1 MFSKIQ
7 SFVKTTRFK
16 TTIWYSSIFL
26 LLEIFLGIISYYYLY
41 QSLSD
46 RLDSS
51 LSRQAAAIS
60 NYVSDETLDF
70 DTFTPDSRFQSEE
83 DLVWDIIYDAVAFN
97 SRNTFIQITHR
108 NKILF
113 KSGNLVKYHIDPPDS
128 MKAKSFLFDY
138 RNPNLTE
145 HNIRCAYTTKR
156 NYKIIV
162 AYPTES
168 MSETLKSL
176 ADIYK
181 ILTPIFFLI
190 AIIGGALISAKSLS
204 RIDSIIKRTEEISAT
219 NLSERIEGGEYS
231 DEYGRLVRKMNEMI
245 ERIQTSIEYMNQFS
259 IAASHELKTPLTILR
274 GEIEVCLK
282 SPKTAE
288 QYKEVLISNY
298 EEVLRL
304 NSIIDKLFFISKIDH
319 SLIKLNLEK
328 VYLPEYMFEL
338 VEEAAV
344 LGKEKNNKLV
354 FEDEAKVYVQIDSE
368 IMKRAVFNLI
378 ENAIKYGDENH
389 DILIKTSLVG
399 KSKINISV
407 TNRGAGIEES
417 QFEKIFDRFYR
428 VESSRNRKT
437 GGIGLG
443 LSLVKGIVKL
453 HYGEIKVESTLEKT
467 TVFSILLP
475 VSQT

>member
-1 MFSKIQ
+1 MFAKIQ
-7 SFVKTTRFK
+7 AFVKTTRFK
-16 TTIWYSSIFL
+16 TTLWYSSIFL
-26 LLEIFLGIISYYYLY
+26 LLEIFLGVISYYYLY
-41 QSLSD
+41 ESLSD

-60 NYVSDETLDF
+60 NYVSDEKLDF
-70 DTFTPDSRFQSEE
+70 DTFTPDDRFPTEE

-113 KSGNLVKYHIDPPDS
+113 KTGNLIKYHIDPPDS
-128 MKAKSFLFDY
+128 IKGKSFLFDY
-138 RNPNLTE
+138 RNPNLSE
-145 HNIRCAYTTKR
+145 HKIRCAYTTKR

-181 ILTPIFFLI
+181 IMTPLFFLI
-190 AIIGGALISAKSLS
+190 AIVGGALISAKSLS

-219 NLSERIEGGEYS
+219 NLNERIEGGEYG
-231 DEYGRLVRKMNEMI
+231 DEYGRLVRKMNDMI
-245 ERIQTSIEYMNQFS
+245 ERIRTSIEYMNQFS

-288 QYKEVLISNY
+288 EYKEVLLSNY

-304 NSIIDKLFFISKIDH
+304 NNIIDKLFLISKIDH
-319 SLIKLNLEK
+319 SLIKLKLEK
-328 VYLPEYMFEL
+328 THLSDFLIEIVEGARAIGRERNNAL
-338 VEEAAV
+338 VI
-344 LGKEKNNKLV
+344 
-354 FEDEAKVYVQIDSE
+354 EDQADIFIRIDPE
-368 IMKRAVFNLI
+368 IMKLAVTNLI
-378 ENAIKYGDENH
+378 ENAVKYGEENMPIILRGEFIDGAKVGISIINKGEGIDEAQI
-389 DILIKTSLVG
+389 D
-399 KSKINISV
+399 
-407 TNRGAGIEES
+407 
-417 QFEKIFDRFYR
+417 KIFDRFYR
-428 VESSRNRKT
+428 IESSRNRGT

-443 LSLVKGIVKL
+443 LSLVQGIIKL
-453 HYGEIKVESTLEKT
+453 HNGEIKVNSHPGEMTSFT
-467 TVFSILLP
+467 IILP
-475 VSQT
+475 VANS